1 MFRIFATTIVYV
13 YRSLQLNSQLVRFC
27 GGHPNVRLRVHV
39 QTSICLQVQGL
50 VHTFSKKKKYLSTL
64 LIKLENASRG
74 EELCCTARMN
84 SGGCG
89 DIRPMPG
96 IIVND
101 LVTQVTCQNTSQKLS
116 GNKIQITSSFLWPM
130 KKCLKTLC

>member
-1 MFRIFATTIVYV
+1 MFK
-13 YRSLQLNSQLVRFC
+13 
-27 GGHPNVRLRVHV
+27 HPFV
-39 QTSICLQVQGL
+39 QVL